1 MQLHE
6 LKRKTENKKPKR
18 VGRGGGRGKTSGR
31 GTKGQKAR
39 AGHSIMPAIREQL
52 KKLPKLRGRGV
63 GGLISIQNKPH
74 VVNLASIEKAFS
86 SGATI
91 NAQTLVEQGLVRTRK
106 GIKNPTIKILGDGE
120 VTKKF
125 IVSGCVVSGSA
136 KAKIEAAGGSIAAL
150 EAKVSKARVLS
161 EKAVK
166 AKVAKKKAQAE

>member
-63 GGLISIQNKPH
+63 GGLISIQQKPH

-91 NAQTLVEQGLVRTRK
+91 SAKTLLEQGLVRARK
-106 GIKNPTIKILGDGE
+106 GIKNPVIKILGDGE

-125 IVSGCVVSGSA
+125 ILSGVSISG
-136 KAKIEAAGGSIAAL
+136 KAKEKIEKAGGS
-150 EAKVSKARVLS
+150 
-161 EKAVK
+161 
-166 AKVAKKKAQAE
+166 VAK